1 MRRKNNGSPNSTNRT
16 SYITGAIYTKSGTEK
31 GNVSFGDILQQQ
43 QGLAVS
49 KHAADRMRERNIQ
62 FSNKEWESIHEKVKE
77 AKQMGVKDALV
88 VVDGSAMVVS
98 VKNNTVITAL
108 NQSEAD
114 KKVFTNIDG
123 TILL

>member
-1 MRRKNNGSPNSTNRT
+1 MVRPIQPIVPAISQEQ
-16 SYITGAIYTKSGTEK
+16 YIKKAAPKK
-31 GNVSFGDILQQQ
+31 GNVSFGDILRQQ
-43 QGLAVS
+43 QGLTVS

-62 FSNKEWESIHEKVKE
+62 FSNKEWESIQEKVKE
-77 AKQMGVKDALV
+77 AKQKGVKDALV

-108 NQSEAD
+108 NQAEAD